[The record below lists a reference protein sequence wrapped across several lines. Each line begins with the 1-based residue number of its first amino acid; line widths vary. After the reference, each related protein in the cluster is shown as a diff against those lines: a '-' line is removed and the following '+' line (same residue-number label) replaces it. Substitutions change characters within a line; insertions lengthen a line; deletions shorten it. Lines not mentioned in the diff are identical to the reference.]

1 MQYFSRFADQVLEDS
16 LQLMGG
22 VLLEGPR
29 ACGKTSTALQKA
41 ASSVRLDR
49 SPELITLAEL
59 NPAILLNGPTPRLID
74 EWQLAPSIWNTI
86 RHEIDD
92 RQGRGEFI
100 LSGSAAPAD
109 DTTRHSGAGRF
120 ARLRMRPMSLAES
133 GASTNQVSLAELQPG
148 VGVSGVSKLTYK
160 GMAEQAVRGG
170 WPGLLG
176 TNTQQ
181 AVMFNR
187 SYLDNVFDVE
197 VPESVGTRHNQLNIR
212 RTLESIAR
220 NISGEATLK
229 TLAADVSSDAT
240 TVDPKTVSTYL
251 QALTR
256 IFILDELQPWSVA
269 LRSKSRLRTSPKL
282 HLADPSLAC
291 AALGIG
297 VDRLAKDPE
306 FFGQIFE
313 SMVIRD
319 LRAASALQ
327 HGHVYHYRDNTG
339 LEVDAII
346 EYPEDGKWGACE
358 VKLGASQIPQAEAN
372 LIKLRDERV
381 DTNRVGSP
389 AYLAIIT
396 ATEYAYTLPSGV
408 HVIPLGTLT
417 A

>member
-1 MQYFSRFADQVLEDS
+1 
-16 LQLMGG
+16 
-22 VLLEGPR
+22 
-29 ACGKTSTALQKA
+29 
-41 ASSVRLDR
+41 
-49 SPELITLAEL
+49 
-59 NPAILLNGPTPRLID
+59 
-74 EWQLAPSIWNTI
+74 
-86 RHEIDD
+86 
-92 RQGRGEFI
+92 
-100 LSGSAAPAD
+100 
-109 DTTRHSGAGRF
+109 
-120 ARLRMRPMSLAES
+120 MSLAES

-176 TNTQQ
+176 ANTQQ

-256 IFILDELQPWSVA
+256 IFILDELQPWSIA